1 MGTHM
6 PYGITQ
12 CYLPPSRGDIPA
24 MFRDTLLDDRKTRI
38 FQWFPHVLLIR
49 LRKWCPFW
57 CNKKAKNRCFV
68 IHDLKNRLLTTNG
81 RVPTVLPKPNFP
93 TFPVNH
99 TTFPDLYRHTFHYRK
114 HTIICNTST
123 NYLGMQILPSKRFCT
138 RTFNCFY
145 IHRLHLP
152 LKVGQNKISTIR
164 SITGTFSTQ
173 LCAIPNLPPTLLSR

>member
-1 MGTHM
+1 
-6 PYGITQ
+6 
-12 CYLPPSRGDIPA
+12 
-24 MFRDTLLDDRKTRI
+24 
-38 FQWFPHVLLIR
+38 
-49 LRKWCPFW
+49 
-57 CNKKAKNRCFV
+57 
-68 IHDLKNRLLTTNG
+68 LKNRLLTTNG
-81 RVPTVLPKPNFP
+81 RVPTVLPKTNFP

-145 IHRLHLP
+145 IHTLHLP

-173 LCAIPNLPPTLLSR
+173 LCAIPNLPRPYFPGNVAFSPTFPDQSNCRTFSSFPCPVGTLQCMATATTVKDCL